1 MQQTHN
7 SSCDLFT
14 IAYAI
19 DITFGIKVEQS
30 RYIVPQ
36 MWLDLQNTINNR
48 YICSFPKYPCQVPN
62 IHPIQI
68 APC

>member
-7 SSCDLFT
+7 SSCGHST

-19 DITFGIKVEQS
+19 DITFGIKPEKS

-36 MWLDLQNTINNR
+36 M
-48 YICSFPKYPCQVPN
+48 
-62 IHPIQI
+62 
-68 APC
+68 

>member
-7 SSCDLFT
+7 SSCGLFT

-19 DITFGIKVEQS
+19 DITFGIKPEQS

-36 MWLDLQNTINNR
+36 M
-48 YICSFPKYPCQVPN
+48 
-62 IHPIQI
+62 
-68 APC
+68 